1 MPNRLPEPADMRT
14 WPSIPRPA
22 PRRVPEACQPRGL
35 GGLDPPEPDRPP
47 RDRCP
52 CAPAGIGGRLA
63 CPAVPTCLPPPC
75 PPVGAG
81 GLVDPLPEPRV
92 VVVEGLAAVVA
103 VDAAPSG
110 GLCPSPGDP
119 LC

>member
-1 MPNRLPEPADMRT
+1 MPE
-14 WPSIPRPA
+14 
-22 PRRVPEACQPRGL
+22 
-35 GGLDPPEPDRPP
+35 
-47 RDRCP
+47 
-52 CAPAGIGGRLA
+52 GIGGRLA
-63 CPAVPTCLPPPC
+63 CPAVPACLPPPC

-119 LC
+119 LCGRGPLRVTPAFVTSSRACFAG